1 MSQEKAQAYHIVAYE
16 FAGQNR
22 AKEVMELI
30 KQGGRANEYK
40 VPAWAVMEVDENG
53 KAHIHQSGHGGIGTA
68 IGTGAGALLG
78 LVGGPAGL
86 LVWALGGALIGGVAG
101 KRVGQVIPKEDLEA
115 LGRQLPPNSSAFI
128 VIVEDRDA
136 EAAIDQMEGYNAQ
149 VVTLTIG
156 SQASGEIDA
165 WVAAEVTAP
174 AEAAP
179 AEAAPAADAPAADA
193 PAADAPPADKA

>member
-22 AKEVMELI
+22 AKEVMDLI

-86 LVWALGGALIGGVAG
+86 LVWTLGGALLGGVAG
-101 KRVGQVIPKEDLEA
+101 KHFGHQFDKDELKA
-115 LGRQLPPNSSAFI
+115 LTTDMAPNTSAI
-128 VIVEDRDA
+128 IAIVENKAAEAMAKSMGQYDAKIVTLTLGSQLSGEVATFANVDLGEDA
-136 EAAIDQMEGYNAQ
+136 EAVADG
-149 VVTLTIG
+149 VT
-156 SQASGEIDA
+156 
-165 WVAAEVTAP
+165 
-174 AEAAP
+174 EA
-179 AEAAPAADAPAADA
+179 
-193 PAADAPPADKA
+193 

>member
-1 MSQEKAQAYHIVAYE
+1 MTEQAAPNTVYHIIA
-16 FAGQNR
+16 FTFPGQKR
-22 AKEVMELI
+22 ADEVVDDL
-30 KQGGRANEYK
+30 KASAKTANMK
-40 VPAWAVMEVDENG
+40 IVTSAVVEVDVKG
-53 KAHIHQSGHGGIGTA
+53 KTHVDETGHGT
-68 IGTGAGALLG
+68 AGAATGLVAGGLLG
-78 LVGGPAGL
+78 LIGGPAGL

-174 AEAAP
+174 ADGTVDHVAVEVGQAVQNGQVLIEWAA
-179 AEAAPAADAPAADA
+179 
-193 PAADAPPADKA
+193 